1 MVLDVT
7 AHGKSGHAARNE
19 GENAIYKAMK
29 DMEWFRTY
37 RFPKTSPLLG
47 DVKMSV
53 TVVHAGTQHNV
64 VPDQC
69 AFTVDVR
76 SNENYSNEEIYRTAC
91 AHVGSEVKARSFRL
105 NSSRIDENHPIVA
118 KAKVLGR
125 TPFGSP
131 TLSDQAL
138 MHFPSLKM
146 GPGESSRSHTA
157 DEYIT
162 VTEIREAIALYIELL
177 DGLQI

>member
-53 TVVHAGTQHNV
+53 TVIHAGTQHNV

-69 AFTVDVR
+69 VFTVDVR
-76 SNENYSNEEIYRTAC
+76 SMRTTPTKKSTGRPAPIRT
-91 AHVGSEVKARSFRL
+91 VK
-105 NSSRIDENHPIVA
+105 
-118 KAKVLGR
+118 
-125 TPFGSP
+125 
-131 TLSDQAL
+131 
-138 MHFPSLKM
+138 
-146 GPGESSRSHTA
+146 
-157 DEYIT
+157 
-162 VTEIREAIALYIELL
+162 
-177 DGLQI
+177 